1 MMFRKSALPRLV
13 LLAVVVGAIALVTLN
28 RDKLNPDVL
37 DAWLSDFGL
46 WAPVIY
52 VGLYA
57 LGTVVFAPGS
67 LFALAG
73 GAMFGPVLGTFLN
86 LTGATI
92 GASIAFLIARY
103 LAGDWVAR
111 KTGGRLKR
119 MITGVENEGWR
130 FVAFVRL
137 VPVFPFNLSNYAFG
151 LTRIPFVSYVVTSF
165 ITMAPGALAYTWLGY
180 AGREALG
187 GNGSAIRYG
196 LLALGLLAAIAFLP
210 RIIKRLRGDDT
221 AWIDTPTM
229 RARLSEPA
237 PLTILD
243 VRGADEFTGPHG
255 HIPGALNIP
264 LEELEAR
271 LDAVVADLTGEVITV
286 CRTDRRSAS
295 AARLLQDV
303 GFTDVKVLK
312 GGMVEWNAL
321 GLAVNPGVQVA

>member
-1 MMFRKSALPRLV
+1 MLNKSTLPRLT
-13 LLAVVVGAIALVTLN
+13 LLVAVAAAIVLVTLN
-28 RDKLNPDVL
+28 RDKLDPALL

-46 WAPVIY
+46 WAPVVY
-52 VGLYA
+52 VSLYA

-73 GAMFGPVLGTFLN
+73 GAMFGPLLGTFLN

-103 LAGDWVAR
+103 LAGDWVAQR
-111 KTGGRLKR
+111 TGGRLKR
-119 MITGVENEGWR
+119 MIAGVENEGWR

-137 VPVFPFNLSNYAFG
+137 VPVFPFNLANYAFG
-151 LTRIPFVSYVVTSF
+151 LTRIPLVSYVVTSF
-165 ITMAPGALAYTWLGY
+165 ITMAPGALAYTWLGF
-180 AGREALG
+180 AGREALE

-210 RIIKRLRGDDT
+210 RIIKRLRGGDT
-221 AWIDTPTM
+221 AWIDAPATLQ
-229 RARLSEPA
+229 RLSQPA

-264 LEELEAR
+264 LEELEQR
-271 LDAVVADLTGEVITV
+271 LEEVAADLRDEVITV
-286 CRTDRRSAS
+286 CRTDRRSAN
-295 AARLLQDV
+295 AARLLQDA
-303 GFTDVKVLK
+303 GLADVKVLK
-312 GGMVEWNAL
+312 GGMVEWNAS
-321 GLAVNPGVQVA
+321 GFETEPGQRAA

>member
-1 MMFRKSALPRLV
+1 MFRKSVLPRLV
-13 LLAVVVGAIALVTLN
+13 LLAVVAGAIALVTLN
-28 RDKLNPDVL
+28 RDKLNPDAL
-37 DAWLSDFGL
+37 DAWLSDFGI
-46 WAPVIY
+46 WAPVVY

-86 LTGATI
+86 LLGATI
-92 GASIAFLIARY
+92 GASVAFLIARY
-103 LAGDWVAR
+103 LAGDWVAQ

-151 LTRIPFVSYVVTSF
+151 LTRIPFVSYMVTSF

-187 GNGSAIRYG
+187 GNASAIRYG

-221 AWIDTPTM
+221 AWIDAPTT
-229 RARLSEPA
+229 RARLAEPA
-237 PLTILD
+237 RLTILD
-243 VRGADEFTGPHG
+243 VRGADEFTGRHG

-264 LEELEAR
+264 LEELETR
-271 LDAVVADLTGEVITV
+271 LDAVVADLTGDVITV

-303 GFTDVKVLK
+303 GFADVKVLK

-321 GLAVNPGVQVA
+321 GFETETRHQAA

>member
-1 MMFRKSALPRLV
+1 MRKTRFARLTV
-13 LLAVVVGAIALVTLN
+13 LAVVAVAIGLVTLN
-28 RDKLNPDVL
+28 RDQLNPEAL
-37 DAWLSDFGL
+37 DAWLSGFGF

-73 GAMFGPVLGTFLN
+73 GAMFGPVFGTLFN
-86 LTGATI
+86 LLGATI
-92 GASIAFLIARY
+92 GAGIAFLVARY
-103 LAGDWVAR
+103 LAGDWVAT
-111 KTGGRLKR
+111 KSGGRLKR
-119 MITGVENEGWR
+119 MIAGVESEGWR

-151 LTRIPFVSYVVTSF
+151 LTRIAFLPYVVTSF

-187 GNGSAIRYG
+187 GNASAIRYG

-210 RIIKRLRGDDT
+210 RIVKRLRGGDT
-221 AWIDTPTM
+221 AWIDAPAT
-229 RARLSEPA
+229 ANRLAQPA
-237 PLTILD
+237 PVTILD
-243 VRGADEFTGPHG
+243 VRSADEFTGPLG

-264 LEELEAR
+264 LEELEQR
-271 LDAVVADLTGEVITV
+271 LAEGAPELAPEIIAV

-295 AARLLQDV
+295 AARLLQER
-303 GFTDVKVLK
+303 GYPEVKVLK
-312 GGMVEWNAL
+312 AGMTGWNEHGFATERRDK
-321 GLAVNPGVQVA
+321 AA